1 MNAEEWFKDQLEK
14 FKNDI
19 DFKTEGIILELTEK
33 IVEIMDRNK
42 VNRAELANRLGV
54 SNAYITK
61 LLNGNPNL
69 TIKSLVSIASALNC
83 DLEISFPCQVEDF
96 QNYKK
101 TEIKNVVIQS
111 PEENAAAA

>member
-1 MNAEEWFKDQLEK
+1 MNAEEWFKGQLEK

-19 DFKTEGIILELTEK
+19 DFKTEGVILELTEK
-33 IVEIMDRNK
+33 IVEIMERNK
-42 VNRAELANRLGV
+42 VSRTELANRLNV

-69 TIKSLVSIASALNC
+69 TIKSLVSIASALSR
-83 DLEISFPCQVEDF
+83 DLDISLPCQVEDL
-96 QNYKK
+96 QNYQR
-101 TEIKNVVIQS
+101 TEIKNVVTQT